1 MKPNLHSK
9 YKLYYGDCQEV
20 LPKLPD
26 VACIFADPPD
36 NLDLPYDGFKDK
48 KPDDLYLQWLEDCLW
63 LFVKKAPVVWLS
75 YNAKWTFDVSA
86 MVKRILHS
94 NHALR
99 AKLCIQTFTF
109 GQHNKH
115 DLGNNYRPL
124 LRIVSNHAPL
134 YPDAIRIQS
143 ERQKEGDKRA
153 NPDGKVP
160 GDVFYT
166 HIDESD
172 VLDIPRVTG
181 NSKQRRKWCPTQL
194 NEKLV
199 ERCIKLTTMP
209 GQRVLDPFAGT
220 GTTLRVCKKIDRP
233 CSLIEYS
240 KPYCAKILEEHPD
253 LGEVRTV

>member
-1 MKPNLHSK
+1 MSK
-9 YKLYYGDCQEV
+9 YELIHGDCLEV
-20 LPKLPD
+20 LRNSNKRYA
-26 VACIFADPPD
+26 ACFADPPD

-48 KPDDLYLQWLEDCLW
+48 KPDDLYLQWLESCLW

-86 MVKRILHS
+86 MVKRILFRYP
-94 NHALR
+94 NLV
-99 AKLCIQTFTF
+99 AKLCVQTFTF

-124 LRIVSNHAPL
+124 LRIMDESALL

-143 ERQKEGDKRA
+143 ERQKKGDKRA

-160 GDVFYT
+160 GDVF
-166 HIDESD
+166 DF
-172 VLDIPRVTG
+172 PRVTG
-181 NSKQRRKWCPTQL
+181 NSKQRRTWCPTQL
-194 NEKLV
+194 HEGLV

-220 GTTLRVCKKIDRP
+220 GTTLRVCKEIDRP
-233 CSLIEYS
+233 CSLVEYS
-240 KPYCAKILEEHPD
+240 EPYCAKILEEHPD
-253 LGEVRTV
+253 LTAVRTV